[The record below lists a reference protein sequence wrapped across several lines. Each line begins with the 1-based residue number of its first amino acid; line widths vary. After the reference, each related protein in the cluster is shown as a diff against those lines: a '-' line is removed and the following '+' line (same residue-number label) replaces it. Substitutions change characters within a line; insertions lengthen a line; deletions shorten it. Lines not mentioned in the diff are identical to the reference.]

1 VHIRTMLLAI
11 ATFLIAA
18 CSATA
23 PRLSEAQRCTE
34 SGGIWRTAT
43 EFCEQTSG
51 GSGY

>member
-1 VHIRTMLLAI
+1 VHIKAILLAI
-11 ATFLIAA
+11 VAFLIAA

-23 PRLSEAQRCTE
+23 PRLSEAQRCAE